1 MVYTNGMSFFHT
13 RSVML
18 LRLALG
24 VTFFWF
30 GILKLFNVSPMQEV
44 IAKAFPVIGESQFLL
59 FLFALVEILLGVAF
73 LANRFVRIAASL
85 MIIWLLIVTL
95 AVLVTQ
101 GFEPRFPV
109 LSLVGEDVLKNLV
122 FIAAGL
128 VLLSEGKNK
137 AVEGGKKDIKK

>member
-1 MVYTNGMSFFHT
+1 
-13 RSVML
+13 ML